1 MHLWAAGRKSSA
13 SGTLSVREALR
24 VMSIETVVAAKEKSH
39 PLIQKVNNPFLPG
52 WGVLSL
58 EMSSKLLL
66 CSP

>member
-1 MHLWAAGRKSSA
+1 M
-13 SGTLSVREALR
+13 REALR